1 VEYYSKRLSLF
12 EKYLNKGYI
21 VSLGDALTL
30 ESDEYSDDI
39 DKAFS
44 DYNAYLVD
52 VEKALDNNESPE
64 LIKKRGV
71 EKIVADDKTFNI
83 VQLKKDIE
91 RDKKIIALIENILTK
106 LIDPALD
113 DKLQQ
118 FVKYIESSLAQ
129 REYGTK
135 ILVFSYFADTVNYLQ
150 DALPKIV
157 KIPNFKERS
166 AFTTGQTQKV
176 EHIVRR
182 FAPKAKKYKLAD
194 GEKQIDFLFA
204 TDVLSEGQN
213 LQDAGMLINYD
224 LHWNPVRMI
233 QRNGRINRLG
243 SDYKNVL
250 IGNATPQDH
259 LELYLK
265 LVKRLETKIE
275 TIRNTIGTDQS
286 VLGEEENPIEF
297 IESFYNA
304 TDEEAAN
311 SLDKYDEKGDILSWT
326 NDFSTDLRR
335 FLAEADHK
343 ELERIRSI
351 PLGKWNYLPRSEK
364 LIDDEI
370 LALTRAKGIT
380 SITGQDISDTYFIKV
395 NTTGEYPAQYI
406 EEIIALGQIKAEPAD
421 NERIPDKIE
430 CDRQRVSN
438 RAIRLAKTKATGL
451 SSRYEFKPSQENALK
466 VLQRSFSADDDLMGT
481 LSNGIQ
487 NSKHERAIKRIL
499 NQVNREVKERG
510 SLYASTIGEFVKL
523 FNEIQQIKTEE
534 RNIET
539 VEGVLYYAPK

>member
-1 VEYYSKRLSLF
+1 MAVLHLPVES
-12 EKYLNKGYI
+12 G
-21 VSLGDALTL
+21 
-30 ESDEYSDDI
+30 
-39 DKAFS
+39 
-44 DYNAYLVD
+44 
-52 VEKALDNNESPE
+52 
-64 LIKKRGV
+64 
-71 EKIVADDKTFNI
+71 
-83 VQLKKDIE
+83 
-91 RDKKIIALIENILTK
+91 
-106 LIDPALD
+106 
-113 DKLQQ
+113 
-118 FVKYIESSLAQ
+118 
-129 REYGTK
+129 
-135 ILVFSYFADTVNYLQ
+135 NYLEE
-150 DALPKIV
+150 ALPKLV
-157 KIPNFKERS
+157 KITDFKEHS
-166 AFTTGQTQKV
+166 AFITGQTQRA

-182 FAPKAKKYKLAD
+182 FAPKAKKYKLES
-194 GEKQIDFLFA
+194 GEKEIDFLFA

-213 LQDAGMLINYD
+213 LQDAGILINYD

-297 IESFYNA
+297 IESFYSA
-304 TDEEAAN
+304 SDEEAAN
-311 SLDKYDEKGDILSWT
+311 SLDTYDEKGDILSWT

-335 FLAEADHK
+335 FLAESNQK
-343 ELERIRSI
+343 EIERIHSI
-351 PLGKWNYLPRSEK
+351 PLGKWNYLPRTDK
-364 LIDDEI
+364 LIGDEV
-370 LALTRAKGIT
+370 LALTRARGIT

-395 NTTGEYPAQYI
+395 NTIGEYPAQYI
-406 EEIIALGQIKAEPAD
+406 EEIIALGKIKAESAD
-421 NERIPDKIE
+421 NERLPDKIE

-438 RAIRLAKTKATGL
+438 RAIRLALTKATGL
-451 SSRYEFKPSQENALK
+451 SVRYEFKPSQENALK
-466 VLQRSFSADDDLMGT
+466 ILQKSFSADDDLMGT

-510 SLYASTIGEFVKL
+510 SLYASTIGEFTKL
-523 FNEIQQIKTEE
+523 FGEIRQIKTEE

-539 VEGVLYYAPK
+539 VEGVLYYASK